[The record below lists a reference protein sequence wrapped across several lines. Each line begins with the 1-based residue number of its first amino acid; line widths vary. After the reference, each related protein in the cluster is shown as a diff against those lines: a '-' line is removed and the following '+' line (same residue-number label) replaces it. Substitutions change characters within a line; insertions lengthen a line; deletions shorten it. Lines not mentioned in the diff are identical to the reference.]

1 MKRIR
6 MLLVLAAFASLAQ
19 AQTATQPPRDAA
31 TPETVS
37 VTGTG
42 HATLV
47 PDRFTFTVGVQTQ
60 APTVEEAVNANNAKI
75 AAAVAALKKAGAT
88 DAEVRTAG
96 FSIYPQQD
104 YSQGQMPRLL
114 GYQVSNSVTVTKK
127 QIGEAGRLLQV
138 AIAAGVNTAGGI
150 QFEVSD
156 PTRGR
161 DQGLKAAFDDAR
173 AKAALLASAAG
184 RTLGRAIAIT
194 EGTGAGEVVRP
205 MMARG
210 AVMAQAKMEVSDVPV
225 ESGTQELTFTIS
237 AVFEMR

>member
-1 MKRIR
+1 MKRIPI
-6 MLLVLAAFASLAQ
+6 LLAVAFCASLAQ
-19 AQTATQPPRDAA
+19 AQTATQSPRDAA
-31 TPETVS
+31 APETVS

-75 AAAVAALKKAGAT
+75 GAAVAALKKAGAT

-161 DQGLKAAFDDAR
+161 DQGLKNAFDDAR
-173 AKAALLASAAG
+173 AKAALLAAAAG
-184 RTLGRAIAIT
+184 RTLGRAVAIT
-194 EGTGAGEVVRP
+194 EGTGGGEVVRP
-205 MMARG
+205 MMARS
-210 AVMAQAKMEVSDVPV
+210 AMVAQAKMEVSDVPV
-225 ESGTQELTFTIS
+225 ESGSQELTFTIS

>member
-1 MKRIR
+1 MKRIHT
-6 MLLVLAAFASLAQ
+6 LLFTLAFAALAQ

-60 APTVEEAVNANNAKI
+60 APTVEEAVNANNTKI
-75 AAAVAALKKAGAT
+75 AAALAALKKAGAT

-173 AKAALLASAAG
+173 TKAALLASAAG
-184 RTLGRAIAIT
+184 RTLGRAVAIT

-210 AVMAQAKMEVSDVPV
+210 MVAQAKMEVSEVPV